1 MSGVFMTATG
11 TEIGKTHISCAY
23 LARHGVT
30 ATPIVLTDTE
40 RPVPEQV
47 LEYARQTGAGLL
59 VMGAYGHSRL
69 RELVLGGVTR
79 RMLIDAELP
88 VLMAH

>member
-1 MSGVFMTATG
+1 MINPRPGEHGEQPGAD
-11 TEIGKTHISCAY
+11 IALH

-30 ATPIVLTDTE
+30 VEARHLQTE
-40 RPVPEQV
+40 DLSVGDALLSRLADQDID
-47 LEYARQTGAGLL
+47 LL

-79 RMLIDAELP
+79 QIFRQMTVP
-88 VLMAH
+88 VFMSH